1 MSESILVSNYG
12 IHRTPDNIAYLH
24 QGGGKTYNF
33 IGLSAKS
40 PFEVRPEKPRACPH
54 RINGSSPMPD
64 IEHWTVFLELFKDPL
79 VQAFL
84 PLPRHSRDGVTFISD
99 VDEMLLLLLSKM
111 SSPLHPIV
119 ESFST
124 YKKLNFKLDMG
135 LTNVAPLVLTGLK
148 PSDQNEMESMC
159 AVARRSC
166 RKLILSGDRQMVMRE
181 PLHEIETNLQHYDD
195 RILYS
200 LPMENLGA
208 VAMRRWAR
216 GEQIDSP
223 WERIST

>member
-1 MSESILVSNYG
+1 MNDSIFVSNYG
-12 IHRTPDNIAYLH
+12 IHRTPEGIAYLH

-40 PFEVRPEKPRACPH
+40 PFEVKPEKPKACPH
-54 RINGSSPMPD
+54 RVNGSSPMPD
-64 IEHWTVFLELFKDPL
+64 IEHWSVFLELFKDPL
-79 VQAFL
+79 LQAFL
-84 PLPRHSRDGVTFISD
+84 PLPKHVREGVTFISG
-99 VDEMLLLLLSKM
+99 VDDMLLLLLSKL

-124 YKKLNFKLDMG
+124 YKKANFKSDMG
-135 LTNVAPLVLTGLK
+135 LTNIAPLVLTRLTT
-148 PSDQNEMESMC
+148 SDQDEMEAMC

-166 RKLILSGDRQMVMRE
+166 RKLILVGDRQMVMRE
-181 PLHEIETNLQHYDD
+181 PLHEIYTHLQHYDD
-195 RILYS
+195 RVLYS

-208 VAMRRWAR
+208 VALRRWAR

-223 WERIST
+223 WERTVT